1 MIKNKGLIK
10 LLLLFISLK
19 EAFTYNKC
27 TYLWD
32 STDLIN
38 YNICDGKILLKF
50 IYFLYNLIN

>member
-10 LLLLFISLK
+10 LLLLFISFK

-32 STDLIN
+32 STDSSI
-38 YNICDGKILLKF
+38 NICDGKILLKL
-50 IYFLYNLIN
+50 IYFLYIIK